1 MSPTLTDWIG
11 AGAAVATFLV
21 ALFALLFA
29 RRQILEAKAARAQAA
44 ALETERAQP
53 YVVMYTEP
61 SGATQ
66 LLIDLVIRNYGQT
79 SATNV
84 RIALDPWPQR
94 SPDPGSAESEPVALP
109 DVIPVLAPGQEW
121 RTVWDSSKDRR
132 DTDLP
137 DRHTGQLT
145 YEGIDHEP
153 RTSDVVLDWS
163 VYKTRRW
170 VEVRSVH
177 DAAQALRDIRSELK
191 KWTEGARGG
200 LAVFAR
206 DGDARDDARR
216 AQLEALRERAR
227 GERS

>member
-1 MSPTLTDWIG
+1 MTPSATDWIG
-11 AGAAVATFLV
+11 AGAAVATFVVALV
-21 ALFALLFA
+21 ALIFA
-29 RRQILEAKAARAQAA
+29 RRQVLEAKAARAQAA

-61 SGATQ
+61 SGAMQ

-84 RIALDPWPQR
+84 RVDLKPWPQR
-94 SPDPGSAESEPVALP
+94 SPDPGNTESERVAFP

-132 DTDLP
+132 DADLP
-137 DRHTGQLT
+137 DLHTGQLT
-145 YEGIDHEP
+145 YQGLDGEP
-153 RTSDVVLDWS
+153 RVSDVVLDWA

-200 LAVFAR
+200 LAVFTR
-206 DGDARDDARR
+206 NGDAKDDARQ
-216 AQLEALRERAR
+216 AQVKALRERAR
-227 GERS
+227 QEGP